1 MEILQTNDFV
11 SIILSAEV
19 LFTVIFTISLFVA
32 VHALM
37 GFMRQSNS
45 LFTRL
50 AQSEAEFN
58 VLLATIPGKLESMRD
73 NLAPLQAKFKDFQAY
88 FRRLQH
94 MDRRWL
100 AQQAKK

>member
-1 MEILQTNDFV
+1 
-11 SIILSAEV
+11 
-19 LFTVIFTISLFVA
+19 
-32 VHALM
+32 M

-50 AQSEAEFN
+50 AQIEAELN
-58 VLLATIPGKLESMRD
+58 VLLATIPGKLERMRD
-73 NLAPLQAKFKDFQAY
+73 NLAPLQAEFKEIQAY

-100 AQQAKK
+100 AQQAKKSGKKMQDKDHQIQRQRMGLDRFI